1 MQYSNSVQFDLFFS
15 SPFSTGGI
23 SWGGCSGVSSL
34 WLVASVVCGSSL
46 AEGPSVCGSAVCVQL
61 IGASAMG
68 GCGGAENKVCE
79 KVQMCLD
86 WKFNKNTEELKY
98 KRQIEPNIYVYISVY
113 IQ

>member
-1 MQYSNSVQFDLFFS
+1 M
-15 SPFSTGGI
+15 
-23 SWGGCSGVSSL
+23 
-34 WLVASVVCGSSL
+34 VCGSSL

-86 WKFNKNTEELKY
+86 
-98 KRQIEPNIYVYISVY
+98 
-113 IQ
+113 